1 MIVRTRFSVSYGSV
15 LLSSGDGDGA
25 FVLVVH
31 LLRAC
36 RLSVVDGGD
45 IRSLVVAVA
54 VVVVDVVGVVD
65 VLLMRVLYSVGHLFK

>member
-1 MIVRTRFSVSYGSV
+1 M
-15 LLSSGDGDGA
+15 DD
-25 FVLVVH
+25 
-31 LLRAC
+31 
-36 RLSVVDGGD
+36 GD